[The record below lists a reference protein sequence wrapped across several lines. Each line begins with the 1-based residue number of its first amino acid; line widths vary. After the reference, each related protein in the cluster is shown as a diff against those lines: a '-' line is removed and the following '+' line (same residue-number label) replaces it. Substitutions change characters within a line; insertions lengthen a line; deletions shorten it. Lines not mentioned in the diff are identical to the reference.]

1 MTHLFII
8 SIISVIICCCSVLLP
23 NNVAHSLHRS
33 SRIATSIFRQ
43 LSYHSVTAVSREW
56 QRSALQSST
65 SSDVDTVVRSINDT
79 QSNEMSNVMS
89 SVGGPKLDGPT
100 NPAPSPPPK
109 ITVLLPSKQQSSY
122 FRTKPSGEHVSWHHV
137 FSKISDKIGD
147 KLLYS
152 MPATAVSRDPP
163 HSYMQGGRR

>member
-1 MTHLFII
+1 MTLLFII

-23 NNVAHSLHRS
+23 NNVAHSLYRS

-79 QSNEMSNVMS
+79 QSNEISNVIS
-89 SVGGPKLDGPT
+89 SVGGPKLDDPT
-100 NPAPSPPPK
+100 PIPPPTPK
-109 ITVLLPSKQQSSY
+109 ITVLLPSKQQPSY

-163 HSYMQGGRR
+163 HFYMQGGRR